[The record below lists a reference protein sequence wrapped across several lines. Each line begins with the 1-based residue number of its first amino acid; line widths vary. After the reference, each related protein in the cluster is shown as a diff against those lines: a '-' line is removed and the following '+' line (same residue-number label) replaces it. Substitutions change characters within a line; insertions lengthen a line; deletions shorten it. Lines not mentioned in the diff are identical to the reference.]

1 MKYSI
6 GLDIGITSV
15 GFAAMELDEDDVPC
29 RIAAMGSRM
38 FDAPENPK
46 DGASLA
52 LPRREARGIRRCT
65 RRRRH
70 RKERIKNLIVS
81 QNLLSKEELNN
92 LYMGENPDVY
102 KLRVD
107 ALDRLLTNNEL
118 ARVLIHLVQ
127 RRGFKSNR
135 KNEAEPKES
144 KGLLKAL
151 EINANEL
158 SKYRTVGEM
167 LYNRENKRN
176 KPDDYSNTVLRS
188 DILKEAHVIFEKQ
201 RSLGNNI
208 CDEKFE
214 NNYCDILSSQR
225 SFDEGPGGNSPYGG
239 DQIEKMVGL
248 CTFEKDEK
256 RAAKAS
262 YSFELFDLL
271 QKVNNIRLET
281 GSKSTPLNN
290 EQRQKLINFAHSSPD
305 LNYNKIRKVL
315 NLSEETRFNSV
326 RYSRDKDDKTCEV
339 KVKFPAMKAHH
350 EMRKAL
356 DKINKNRIHVIN
368 KETLN
373 EIGRIFTLY
382 KNDEKLRINL
392 EETDL
397 TDYDIDTLIEN
408 ISNFNKFGH
417 LSVKALDK
425 IIPHLEQGL
434 TYDKACE
441 AAGYNF
447 KGNTNGQAKRL
458 ISLKHLA
465 EETENTITSPVA
477 RRALSQCAK
486 VINAIIREMGTSPVY
501 INIELAREMSNNFD
515 ERMKIDKNMKENQ
528 AKNEKIKEKIKEYG
542 ISNPKGLDIIKM
554 KLYEEQSGICPYSLT
569 QMDISQ
575 LFDPGYSD
583 IDHIMPY
590 SESFDDS
597 YKNKILVR
605 TEENRQKGDRL
616 PLHYLK
622 GEKQDKFIVWVNNS
636 HLSKNKKQNLLRE
649 EIPEGF
655 KERNL
660 QDTKTISSF
669 MYNYLTNN
677 LSFADFSTERKR
689 HVMAVNGAVT
699 SMLRKRWG
707 LNKIREDGDLHHAL
721 DAAVIAC
728 VTQGNISMLTKLEKY
743 YIKKENYYID
753 RKTGEAVEKDFPQPY
768 DYGNKRSFSNEIVAW
783 LSNNPQKTLREL
795 NYPTYSYYTLEKIN
809 PVFVSRM
816 PNRKVSGAAHKETIK
831 GIGENNSQIK
841 KVPLSALKLNN
852 DGEIDGYYNP
862 NDDRL
867 LYNALKERLAE
878 FGGKGEKAFDE
889 PFCKPKSDGTPGPL
903 VKKVKIVE
911 KSTLNVLVHDKTGSA
926 DNGSMIRID
935 VFFIK
940 SDGYYLV
947 PIYVAD
953 VVKGKL
959 PNKAIIANKPYADW
973 KEMSDDNFI
982 FSLYPNDLVY
992 IEHKKILTFSRA
1004 NDKSSLPPKLE
1015 KKTEYTYY
1023 KKTGISTGSIT
1034 VINHDNSYFIPSLG
1048 VKSLLKFEKW
1058 QVDVLGNKT
1067 KVEHEPRLGFNKEG

>member
-15 GFAAMELDEDDVPC
+15 GFAIMELDEDDIPC
-29 RIAAMGSRM
+29 RIATMGSRI

-70 RKERIKNLIVS
+70 RKKRIKNLIVS
-81 QNLLSKEELNN
+81 QSLLSKEELNS
-92 LYMGENPDVY
+92 LYAGENPDVY

-107 ALDRLLTNNEL
+107 ALDGLLTNNEL
-118 ARVLIHLVQ
+118 ARVLIHLAQ

-135 KNEAEPKES
+135 KNEAEPKDS

-151 EINANEL
+151 EVNADEL

-167 LYNRENKRN
+167 LYNRESKRN
-176 KPDDYSNTVLRS
+176 KPEDYSNTVLRS
-188 DILKEAHVIFEKQ
+188 DVLKEAHMIFEKQ

-214 NNYCDILSSQR
+214 NNYYDILSSQR
-225 SFDEGPGGNSPYGG
+225 SFDEGPGGDSPYKV
-239 DQIEKMVGL
+239 DFYKYMVGD
-248 CTFEKDEK
+248 CTLEGEKEK
-256 RAAKAS
+256 RAAKAT
-262 YSFELFDLL
+262 YSFEYFNLL
-271 QKVNNIRLET
+271 QKINHIRLET
-281 GSKSTPLNN
+281 SGQSRALFADEQRIIINKAHDSPSKITAVSLRKLLSLPEDAEVNFRDYTPL
-290 EQRQKLINFAHSSPD
+290 
-305 LNYNKIRKVL
+305 
-315 NLSEETRFNSV
+315 
-326 RYSRDKDDKTCEV
+326 
-339 KVKFPAMKAHH
+339 KAFH

-356 DKINKNRIHVIN
+356 KSVTDIKYINTALRNQ
-368 KETLN
+368 
-373 EIGRIFTLY
+373 IGHIFTY
-382 KNDEKLRINL
+382 EK
-392 EETDL
+392 TD
-397 TDYDIDTLIEN
+397 EN
-408 ISNFNKFGH
+408 IETALKKTSLNFGEINALIKNIKNIKNFKGNGH
-417 LSVKALDK
+417 LSLIALDK
-425 IIPHLEQGL
+425 LIPHLEKGF
-434 TYDKACE
+434 TYYDACKE
-441 AAGYNF
+441 AGYNL
-447 KGNTNGQAKRL
+447 KSNEDATPKKL
-458 ISLKHLA
+458 IELKHLA
-465 EETENTITSPVA
+465 KKTENTITSPVA

-486 VINAIIREMGTSPVY
+486 VINAIIREIGTSPVY

-515 ERMKIDKNMKENQ
+515 ERMKTDKDMKENQ
-528 AKNEKIKEKIKEYG
+528 AKNERIKEKIKEYG
-542 ISNPKGLDIIKM
+542 INNPTGLDIVKM
-554 KLYEEQSGICPYSLT
+554 KLYEEQSGICPYSLI

-575 LFDPGYSD
+575 LFDPGYAD

-636 HLSKNKKQNLLRE
+636 HLTKNKKQNLLCE
-649 EIPEGF
+649 KIPEGF

-677 LSFADFSTERKR
+677 LTFADFSTDRKR

-768 DYGNKRSFSNEIVAW
+768 DYGNKRSFSNEIAAR

-841 KVPLSALKLNN
+841 KVPLSALKLDKN
-852 DGEIDGYYNP
+852 GEIDGYYNP

-889 PFCKPKSDGTPGPL
+889 PFYKPKSNGTPGPI
-903 VKKVKIVE
+903 VKKVKIEE

-926 DNGSMIRID
+926 DNGSMIRVD
-935 VFFIK
+935 VFYVNG
-940 SDGYYLV
+940 DGYYLV

-959 PNKAIIANKPYADW
+959 PNKAIIANKSYVDW
-973 KEMSDDNFI
+973 KEMSDDDFI

-992 IEHKKILTFSRA
+992 IEHKKGLTFSRV
-1004 NDKSSLPPKLE
+1004 NDKSSLPQKLD
-1015 KKTEYTYY
+1015 KKSEYVYY

-1034 VINHDNSYFIPSLG
+1034 IINHDNSYFIPSLG

-1067 KVEHEPRLGFNKEG
+1067 KVVHEPRLGFDKEG